1 MFTPTPFYIYI
12 VYLQVMGAYGFLV
25 FLHLS
30 CCGKKDSGEEKG
42 GGPII
47 CYSIVMLSLAIWGT
61 VVVFGPSAGDWDA
74 GSAEDANFSATKIVA
89 LSEGQTDE
97 VVLANNSNSTFT
109 CDQNMSSFEKIYL
122 IYFWVQ
128 WSLFVCCSC
137 CLRQGLCD
145 ADTGNESNDDNAM
158 TQDALDAAVPG
169 WREVLT
175 PELLEATTHA
185 AARKVLTPEVLAQFA
200 ANPDFM
206 QDLGEWEAEKF
217 GVSAAAHDDLFAR
230 IMRQSNFDLSTEFG
244 LTQSTHDETFDG
256 FDECMS
262 TV

>member
-1 MFTPTPFYIYI
+1 
-12 VYLQVMGAYGFLV
+12 MGAYGFLV
-25 FLHLS
+25 LLHLS
-30 CCGKKDSGEEKG
+30 CCGYKDSGEEKVR
-42 GGPII
+42 GPVI
-47 CYSIVMLSLAIWGT
+47 CYNIVMLSLAIWGT

-97 VVLANNSNSTFT
+97 VALANNSNSTFT

-122 IYFWVQ
+122 IYFWVHLG
-128 WSLFVCCSC
+128 LFVCCYC

-145 ADTGNESNDDNAM
+145 ADTGNESNDDNAIV
-158 TQDALDAAVPG
+158 TPDALDAAFPG

-175 PELLEATTHA
+175 PELLVEATHA
-185 AARKVLTPEVLAQFA
+185 GARKVLTPEMLAQFA

-217 GVSAAAHDDLFAR
+217 GVSAAAHEDLFAR
-230 IMRQSNFDLSTEFG
+230 IMRQSNFELLTE

>member
-1 MFTPTPFYIYI
+1 
-12 VYLQVMGAYGFLV
+12 
-25 FLHLS
+25 
-30 CCGKKDSGEEKG
+30 
-42 GGPII
+42 
-47 CYSIVMLSLAIWGT
+47 MLSLAIWGT

-109 CDQNMSSFEKIYL
+109 
-122 IYFWVQ
+122 W
-128 WSLFVCCSC
+128 
-137 CLRQGLCD
+137 LCD

-256 FDECMS
+256 FDE
-262 TV
+262 